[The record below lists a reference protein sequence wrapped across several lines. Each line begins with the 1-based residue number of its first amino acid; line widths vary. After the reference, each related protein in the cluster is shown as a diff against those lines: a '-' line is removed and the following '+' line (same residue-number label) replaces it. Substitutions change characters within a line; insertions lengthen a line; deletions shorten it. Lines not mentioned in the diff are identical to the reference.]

1 MSNLDALYAR
11 AKALNLHG
19 LLAHWTEAI
28 AAGWI
33 ATLIDWEEQERGR
46 RSLERRLS
54 SAHIGSFKPACLH
67 THAVTNL

>member
-28 AAGWI
+28 AARWVETLPATGPPLAKKGHRRI
-33 ATLIDWEEQERGR
+33 AL
-46 RSLERRLS
+46 
-54 SAHIGSFKPACLH
+54 P
-67 THAVTNL
+67 